1 VEASSAPPAPPETP
15 EERGR
20 SLRTAAS
27 ITALVGVVHAL
38 LFLLSWWL
46 LQDAPGMDAT
56 NAEITDYYASASSR
70 RFLLVGLYV
79 MPFAGIVFVWFI
91 VALRMWEEGSA
102 HRRSVLQ
109 SNLQLISGIVYISL
123 FFVSAAASSVVA
135 MSVEFTDNKQID
147 PDIAR
152 QFPVYGNTVLFV
164 FAFRMA
170 AMFVFTT
177 SAILLRAGILPRWF
191 TWSGY
196 VVATFLL
203 LSASFERWF
212 VLVFPVWLIVL
223 SGLLL
228 RVARGIDPEL
238 RLPAVHHEPLMV
250 RQPTARSRRR

>member
-1 VEASSAPPAPPETP
+1 V
-15 EERGR
+15 
-20 SLRTAAS
+20 
-27 ITALVGVVHAL
+27 ITALVGVVNAHIY
-38 LFLLSWWL
+38 LLSWWL
-46 LQDAPGMDAT
+46 LQDAPGPGAT
-56 NAEITDYYASASSR
+56 SAEITDYYSSPSSR

-79 MPFAGIVFVWFI
+79 MPFAGIAFVWFI

-109 SNLQLISGIVYISL
+109 SNLQLISGIVYIAL
-123 FFVSAAASSVVA
+123 FFVSAAASAVVA
-135 MSVEFTDNKQID
+135 MSIEFTDGKEID

-152 QFPVYGNTVLFV
+152 QVPVYGNTVLFV
-164 FAFRMA
+164 FAFRTA

-191 TWSGY
+191 AWGGY

-212 VLVFPVWLIVL
+212 VLVFPIWLIVL
-223 SGLLL
+223 SALLL

-238 RLPAVHHEPLMV
+238 RLPAVRHEPLMIRQAHV
-250 RQPTARSRRR
+250 RARR